1 MLLGL
6 GLLVVSLVMLSFRIS
21 YLMCSLP
28 VMSTRLYWECKRNYF
43 KIMNIFTFLSS
54 LSLSLSLSLP
64 SQYTVSDVETLDLSF
79 YNSLKYVLEND
90 PAPLELTFTLLEES
104 FGEVSH

>member
-28 VMSTRLYWECKRNYF
+28 VMSTRLYWECKRNFF
-43 KIMNIFTFLSS
+43 KIMNILSSS
-54 LSLSLSLSLP
+54 LSLSLSFSLH